1 MSKQAAMSVYL
12 SNENTKKYL
21 QSILGERT
29 GQFITSLT
37 SLAGSSA
44 ELQNCDRN
52 SLLSCALK
60 ATSMNL
66 PFDPNLGFAWAVPY
80 GNIAPRSR
88 CSHGSPFGQTLRAT
102 FQVGSKGY
110 TQLALRTGQ
119 YRSLN
124 ARDVSEGEFAGRDF
138 VGDPIINWLP
148 DEERA
153 NQKVIG
159 YMAGLE
165 LTNGFRKVI
174 YWSVQDVEKHAE
186 RYSQGYR
193 YYLKNGAS
201 KSQSRSGN
209 RQSPWASDFDKMAE
223 KTVLKALISKYGIMS
238 TDMQQAVQ
246 YDQSSINIDMET
258 GEEQIEYL
266 DNPEAY
272 TIRYL
277 SREEQS
283 KLLEKYGA
291 DKVSRALD
299 DIKIK
304 SLNEVTENK
313 KESLIEVLEAYEN

>member
-1 MSKQAAMSVYL
+1 MSRQVAMSVYL
-12 SNENTKKYL
+12 SNESTKKYL

-80 GNIAPRSR
+80 GNIA
-88 CSHGSPFGQTLRAT
+88 T

-124 ARDVSEGEFAGRDF
+124 ARNVRKGEFAGRDF

-153 NQKVIG
+153 DKEIIG

-174 YWSVQDVEKHAE
+174 YWTVNDVEKHAE

-193 YYLKNGAS
+193 YYKRNGAS
-201 KSQSRSGN
+201 RSKSKSGN
-209 RQSPWASDFDKMAE
+209 KQSPWASDFDKMAE
-223 KTVLKALISKYGIMS
+223 KTVLKSLISKYGIMS

-258 GEEQIEYL
+258 GEEQIEYP
-266 DNPEAY
+266 DNLEAY

-277 SREEQS
+277 NTEEQS
-283 KLLEKYGA
+283 GLLEKYGA
-291 DKVSRALD
+291 DKVNKVLENM
-299 DIKIK
+299 KIN
-304 SLNEVTENK
+304 SLNDITENEK
-313 KESLIEVLEAYEN
+313 GHLVEVLESYEN

>member
-29 GQFITSLT
+29 VQFITSLT

-60 ATSMNL
+60 AMSMNL

-80 GNIAPRSR
+80 GNIA
-88 CSHGSPFGQTLRAT
+88 T

-110 TQLALRTGQ
+110 TQLALRTGK

-124 ARDVSEGEFAGRDF
+124 ARDVRKGEFAGRDF
-138 VGDPIINWLP
+138 VGDPIINWMT

-153 NQKVIG
+153 DKEVIG

-174 YWSVQDVEKHAE
+174 YWSVQEVEKHAE

-193 YYLKNGAS
+193 YYKKNGAS
-201 KSQSRSGN
+201 RSQSKSGN
-209 RQSPWASDFDKMAE
+209 RQSPWASDFGKMAE

-246 YDQSSINIDMET
+246 YDQSSINIDIET
-258 GEEQIEYL
+258 GEEQIEYP
-266 DNPEAY
+266 DNSEAY

-277 SREEQS
+277 SGEEQAN
-283 KLLEKYGA
+283 LLEKYGA
-291 DKVSRALD
+291 EKVSKALENME
-299 DIKIK
+299 IK
-304 SLNEVTENK
+304 SLNEVAENEK
-313 KESLIEVLEAYEN
+313 DSLIEVLESYEN